1 MRHARPFWLKCSA
14 SLLGTG
20 QSVQNVSR
28 DLGPE
33 PGPENR
39 ASRRPRPLSQTA
51 PTSHFSRTPLSG
63 TMRFRERV
71 IWKLCICSFRLA
83 HRGCSHEAAAAPMF
97 SQPMGNVLR
106 LGGPG
111 VPERNAPELR
121 VDLLAPDAP
130 AQQLQRASPVGHLA
144 TALLHGLTQARLRWL
159 WAFKVVKRIRR
170 LRKLWHALG
179 TFLKGM
185 TEIKPRCS
193 QLVSTSSERRRPAR

>member
-1 MRHARPFWLKCSA
+1 M
-14 SLLGTG
+14 GTG
-20 QSVQNVSR
+20 QSVPNVGR

-33 PGPENR
+33 PGPQNR

-63 TMRFRERV
+63 TMRFRERA
-71 IWKLCICSFRLA
+71 ISQLCICSLGLA
-83 HRGCSHEAAAAPMF
+83 HRGCSHEAAAAPIF

-111 VPERNAPELR
+111 VPGRNVPELR

-130 AQQLQRASPVGHLA
+130 AQQLQRASPVGHLVA
-144 TALLHGLTQARLRWL
+144 ALPHRLTQARMRWL

-185 TEIKPRCS
+185 TEIKPCCS
-193 QLVSTSSERRRPAR
+193 QLVSTSAERRRPAR